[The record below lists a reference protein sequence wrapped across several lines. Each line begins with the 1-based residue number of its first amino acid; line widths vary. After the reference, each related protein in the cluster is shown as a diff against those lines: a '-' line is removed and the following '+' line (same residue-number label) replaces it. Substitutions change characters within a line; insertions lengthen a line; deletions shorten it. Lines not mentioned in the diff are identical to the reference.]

1 MWVNWVIDA
10 DERKHVEFVVVK
22 VVKIGS
28 VTVWVFIFQAAV
40 HKLQGRSLHRRKR
53 A

>member
-1 MWVNWVIDA
+1 MSANWLVDA
-10 DERKHVEFVVVK
+10 DERKYVGFVVVK

-28 VTVWVFIFQAAV
+28 VTVWVFNFQATV
-40 HKLQGRSLHRRKR
+40 HKLQGRNLHRRER

>member
-1 MWVNWVIDA
+1 MWANWLVDA

-28 VTVWVFIFQAAV
+28 VTVGVFNLQAAV
-40 HKLQGRSLHRRKR
+40 HKLQGRSLRRRER